1 MLAWAKWISLVGIV
15 FFYVVQAEWSQ
26 YIQTNEGLN
35 KPFLLTWINHS
46 SLSIYFVV
54 AALYV
59 KIYGAPKRTRD
70 LHHGDA
76 GDNGKVYSIL
86 NYLREYDFSL
96 NKYVQQ
102 GIALGFLYLVPN
114 ALYFYAVGFGS
125 SVGITTTIFNTNI
138 ATAYVFSVCLL
149 GERATIKKSMALL
162 LCIGGTFL
170 VSVLAKP
177 NQPISLDSIDL
188 MTFAAAILFGLW
200 EVLYK
205 RFVVG
210 ENSPTLLLLF
220 IYGSYGIAHLF
231 LFWVFLWP
239 LNQLRIEMF
248 SLPSKDQIGLILVNM
263 FLASMFNCS
272 FFTALALL
280 DSPVFVSI
288 ACLLT
293 IPTTTLVDYIR
304 FHKNLSSL
312 EIVGGVMII
321 VGFLLFSV
329 ACGPKTDEHENASKK
344 ESPEMEGLHTQY
356 EQI

>member
-54 AALYV
+54 AAFYV
-59 KIYGAPKRTRD
+59 KIYGAPKRIRD

-149 GERATIKKSMALL
+149 GEHATIKNPWH
-162 LCIGGTFL
+162 FY
-170 VSVLAKP
+170 
-177 NQPISLDSIDL
+177 
-188 MTFAAAILFGLW
+188 FA
-200 EVLYK
+200 
-205 RFVVG
+205 
-210 ENSPTLLLLF
+210 
-220 IYGSYGIAHLF
+220 
-231 LFWVFLWP
+231 
-239 LNQLRIEMF
+239 
-248 SLPSKDQIGLILVNM
+248 
-263 FLASMFNCS
+263 
-272 FFTALALL
+272 
-280 DSPVFVSI
+280 
-288 ACLLT
+288 
-293 IPTTTLVDYIR
+293 
-304 FHKNLSSL
+304 
-312 EIVGGVMII
+312 
-321 VGFLLFSV
+321 SV
-329 ACGPKTDEHENASKK
+329 APS
-344 ESPEMEGLHTQY
+344 
-356 EQI
+356 

>member
-1 MLAWAKWISLVGIV
+1 M

-26 YIQTNEGLN
+26 YIQTDEGLN

-46 SLSIYFVV
+46 SLSIFFVV

-59 KIYGAPKRTRD
+59 KAYGATKRARD
-70 LHHGDA
+70 LQRHGESD
-76 GDNGKVYSIL
+76 KVYSIL
-86 NYLREYDFSL
+86 EYLREYDFTL
-96 NKYVQQ
+96 RKYVQQ
-102 GIALGFLYLVPN
+102 GIAFGFLYLVPN

-125 SVGITTTIFNTNI
+125 SVGITTTIFNTNV
-138 ATAYVFSVCLL
+138 ATAYVFSVLLL
-149 GERATIKKSMALL
+149 GERATAKKGMALL
-162 LCIGGTFL
+162 LCICGTFL

-177 NQPISLDSIDL
+177 NEPISLDSVDL

-210 ENSPTLLLLF
+210 EDSPSLLLLL
-220 IYGSYGIAHLF
+220 IYGSYGIAHLL

-239 LNQLRIEMF
+239 LNQLQIETF
-248 SLPSKDQIGLILVNM
+248 SLPSKNQIGLILINM
-263 FLASMFNCS
+263 FLASMFNCC
-272 FFTALALL
+272 FFTALAII

-304 FHKNLSSL
+304 FRNILSGL
-312 EIVGGVMII
+312 EIVGGLMII
-321 VGFLLFSV
+321 IGFLLFSV
-329 ACGPKTDEHENASKK
+329 SCGFTGKDDNASEDG
-344 ESPEMEGLHTQY
+344 ESPKIDDLHTQY
-356 EQI
+356 KAI